1 MALSIDSGFGTVHS
15 GGKAMDSLVPRQ
27 TRRGGRPCALA
38 PRSAAAAHGSSAV
51 HTAAILSGKKRKGV
65 RIDTRQS

>member
-1 MALSIDSGFGTVHS
+1 
-15 GGKAMDSLVPRQ
+15 MDSLVPRQ

-65 RIDTRQS
+65 RIDTWQS